1 MKPINYNKAVAWD
14 IILLLIRIWLG
25 YRLISASYSSV
36 IDILT
41 SAKERAFFQ
50 KWFGDEL
57 HFPMPV
63 VMAFLAK
70 GAEFAGGTFVLIGLF
85 TRTAAILI
93 AFTMIIAT
101 LTANLGENWVIDGGF
116 TISYTLFAFVLIC
129 WGGGKYSAGHLILQN
144 KLRNYKN
151 PGELYNPSSPH

>member
-1 MKPINYNKAVAWD
+1 MKPVKHNKARAWD
-14 IILLLIRIWLG
+14 ILLLVIRIWLG
-25 YRLISASYSSV
+25 YRLIAASYSSV

-57 HFPMPV
+57 HFPIPV

-70 GAEFAGGTFVLIGLF
+70 GAEVAGGVFVLMGLF
-85 TRTAAILI
+85 TRTAASLI

-116 TISYTLFAFVLIC
+116 TISYTLFAFVLIF
-129 WGGGKYSAGHLILQN
+129 WGSGRYGTDYLILQ
-144 KLRNYKN
+144 KKQRSYKN
-151 PGELYNPSSPH
+151 PDELYSQ